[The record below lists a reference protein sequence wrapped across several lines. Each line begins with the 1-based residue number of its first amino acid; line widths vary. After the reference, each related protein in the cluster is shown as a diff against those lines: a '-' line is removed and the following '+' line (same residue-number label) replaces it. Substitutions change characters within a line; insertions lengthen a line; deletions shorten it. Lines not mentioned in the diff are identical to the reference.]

1 MRELTYAGFKPT
13 IANMSDEKWR
23 LATHKVID
31 LLRARQE
38 KRHRDLIVMF
48 YLGIVLSLIAPAFLG
63 TIFYFIWG
71 SIAANFGWVH
81 LWWVVFFILAA
92 GIMLP
97 LLYLR
102 EKNQFDA
109 QPIIVRTDARGE
121 KVLYMDKIEV
131 DLQSFAAFG
140 VNLIG
145 DEAGD
150 DKWFVRPFF
159 IGPRMVARSRPQQ
172 QMLGTLSSTANM
184 MAAAEILTHLAKHQ
198 HGVAV
203 DDLPLNQTLRNTLIP
218 TLAYL
223 RQLGW
228 IDMKADGTRV
238 WFGADQRRIIDQALL
253 DCGIKPE
260 PI

>member
-1 MRELTYAGFKPT
+1 
-13 IANMSDEKWR
+13 MSEEKWR

-31 LLRARQE
+31 VLKARQE
-38 KRHRDLIVMF
+38 KRRRDLNTMF
-48 YLGIVLSLIAPAFLG
+48 YAGILLSLIAPAFLG
-63 TIFYFIWG
+63 TVFYFIWG
-71 SIAANFGWVH
+71 SLASTYGWWH
-81 LWWVVFFILAA
+81 LWWVVWFVVAA
-92 GIMLP
+92 AIMIP

-109 QPIIVRTDARGE
+109 QPVIVRTDARGE

-131 DLQSFAAFG
+131 DLQSFAAMG
-140 VNLIG
+140 VNLAG
-145 DEAGD
+145 DDISD

-172 QMLGTLSSTANM
+172 QMLSTLASTASLI
-184 MAAAEILTHLAKHQ
+184 AAAEILTHLAKSQ

-203 DDLPLNQTLRNTLIP
+203 DDLPLNETLRNSLIP

-228 IDMKADGTRV
+228 VDMKADGSRV
-238 WFGADQRRIIDQALL
+238 WFATDQRRIIDQTLL
-253 DCGIKPE
+253 ECGIKPD
-260 PI
+260 PQ